1 MIDKYIIGTIELLL
15 SIIIVLL
22 LVSIC
27 KNAFAEPFS
36 SALSRCEKHRE
47 TVEQIL
53 RNEAV
58 STDYYYLMVAESR
71 CTERA
76 ESSKGAQGFW
86 QLMPTTARHYGCN
99 NPHDLKCSTVAAA
112 RYIRHLSAS
121 FKTFEDVIRAYNM
134 GGHNYRMHG
143 ATAQANGLV
152 HFVLGLKK
160 HDAR

>member
-1 MIDKYIIGTIELLL
+1 MTDKYLIKAAE
-15 SIIIVLL
+15 SVLF
-22 LVSIC
+22 LVTTLILISVC
-27 KNAFAEPFS
+27 RYAFADPFE
-36 SALSRCEKHRE
+36 SALNKCEKHRE